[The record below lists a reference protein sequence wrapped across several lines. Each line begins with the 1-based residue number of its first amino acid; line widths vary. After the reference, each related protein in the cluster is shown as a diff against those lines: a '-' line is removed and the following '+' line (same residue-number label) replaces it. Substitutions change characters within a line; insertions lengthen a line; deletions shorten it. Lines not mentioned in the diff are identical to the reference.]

1 MKILASQLKMYRR
14 EKEWS
19 QQKLASKSGMSYNA
33 ITKIEQ
39 GAALHPTIQTIIKIA
54 DAFDIT
60 IDELIGRNK

>member
-1 MKILASQLKMYRR
+1 MKILAEQLKMYRK

-19 QQKLASKSGMSYNA
+19 QQKLAAKSGMSYNA

-39 GAALHPTIQTIIKIA
+39 GAAIHPTIQSVVKIA